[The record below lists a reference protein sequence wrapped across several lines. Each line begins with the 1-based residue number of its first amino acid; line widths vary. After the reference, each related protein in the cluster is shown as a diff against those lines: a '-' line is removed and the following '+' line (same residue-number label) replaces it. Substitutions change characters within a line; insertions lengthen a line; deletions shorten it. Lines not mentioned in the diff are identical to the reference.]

1 MNDAIEQLISTVELS
16 DISSIR
22 AVLNRIIEV
31 ATAPHSSAFDLKD
44 AIETDP
50 PLAARILKRANSA
63 MYGVA
68 RKGAGISD
76 IHTAIVCVGFET
88 VKELALSQSVCQLFR
103 SEDAIHGYSRLA
115 LWEHC
120 VATATAG
127 RLIFR
132 REFQMPGGQVHAAG
146 LLHDVGIIVE
156 DQCAQ
161 STFRQ
166 ALKALGESP
175 ELSLCHHERQIFGFS
190 HADVG
195 RALAERWD
203 FPASLCLAIGAEEL
217 PSGECDVEPN
227 LIAAT
232 VRLASWAVQR
242 RRLGFVEEP
251 HLSERVLLDALK
263 RLNVS
268 RRGLDLI
275 LDEVELEM
283 ERMRHEAW
291 F

>member
-1 MNDAIEQLISTVELS
+1 MNGEIEQLISTVELS

-31 ATAPHSSAFDLKD
+31 ATAQNSSAFDLKD

-68 RKGAGISD
+68 RKGTGISD
-76 IHTAIVCVGFET
+76 IHTAIVCIGFET
-88 VKELALSQSVCQLFR
+88 VKEIALSQSVCPLFQ
-103 SEDAIHGYSRLA
+103 SEEAIHGYSRLS

-146 LLHDVGIIVE
+146 LMHDIGIIIE

-161 STFRQ
+161 PAFRQ
-166 ALKALGESP
+166 VLKAFHDSP
-175 ELSLCHHERQIFGFS
+175 APGLAHYERQFLGFT

-195 RALAERWD
+195 QALARRWD
-203 FPASLCLAIGAEEL
+203 FPEPLCQAIGAEES
-217 PSGECDVEPN
+217 PPAECHTEPER
-227 LIAAT
+227 IAAT
-232 VRLASWAVQR
+232 VRLASWATQR
-242 RRLGFVEEP
+242 RRLGFVEMPQRDEP
-251 HLSERVLLDALK
+251 QFLETLK
-263 RLNVS
+263 HLNVS
-268 RRGLDLI
+268 RRGLELI
-275 LDEVELEM
+275 LDEAELELG
-283 ERMRHEAW
+283 RMRDETW